1 LNHVNR
7 LPQCMAESLM
17 RGTQSFNHVNR
28 LRQCMAESDYVLLL
42 IRVGVPQCMS
52 ESDYVL
58 LLDDDAEMSSAILRD
73 LVTCLRTDPRN
84 ARTHA
89 LLSHTH

>member
-1 LNHVNR
+1 MQIGDSDCSCSCCRL
-7 LPQCMAESLM
+7 LPQI
-17 RGTQSFNHVNR
+17 G
-28 LRQCMAESDYVLLL
+28 
-42 IRVGVPQCMS
+42 

-73 LVTCLRTDPRN
+73 LVTCLRTDPRRARARTHTHTHIHAHTHAHAH

-89 LLSHTH
+89 RTSSVACQAGRRSR